1 MGREAEPCGLPYEA
15 EHGTIEAGRI
25 VVGYRQHGAAA
36 HPADQPL
43 AVARRHPAEE
53 QDIAVA
59 TRHYCGSGDPPHD
72 QVPAAGQLGGDRIA
86 REPRSAELAQAASN
100 VAPPVRPAPTTDDPP
115 AHNNGSRPRRARGW

>member
-1 MGREAEPCGLPYEA
+1 M
-15 EHGTIEAGRI
+15 RI
-25 VVGYRQHGAAA
+25 SDWGSDVRSSDLYGQHGAAA

-43 AVARRHPAEE
+43 AVAGRNPAEE

-86 REPRSAELAQAASN
+86 REPRSADLAQAASSG
-100 VAPPVRPAPTTDDPP
+100 APPVRPAHIADDP
-115 AHNNGSRPRRARGW
+115 ADHAVDRKSTRLNSSH

>member
-36 HPADQPL
+36 HPAAQPL

-53 QDIAVA
+53 PDIAVA
-59 TRHYCGSGDPPHD
+59 TRPYCGSGYPPHD
-72 QVPAAGQLGGDRIA
+72 PVPPAGPFGVDRIA
-86 REPRSAELAQAASN
+86 PDPRS
-100 VAPPVRPAPTTDDPP
+100 PPP
-115 AHNNGSRPRRARGW
+115 AHPASHPPPPLPPAPLPAPSPH

>member
-1 MGREAEPCGLPYEA
+1 M
-15 EHGTIEAGRI
+15 RI
-25 VVGYRQHGAAA
+25 SDWGSDVRSSDLYGQHGAAA

-72 QVPAAGQLGGDRIA
+72 QVPAAGHLGGDRIA
-86 REPRSAELAQAASN
+86 RESGSADLDRKS
-100 VAPPVRPAPTTDDPP
+100 VVWGKRVVVRIDL
-115 AHNNGSRPRRARGW
+115 GGRR